1 MKIRTDFV
9 TNSSSSSFVAYGI
22 YDPELAD
29 KVEELLKK
37 YESYPK
43 DSIGWISVDNDVI
56 SITRDLGDV
65 DWHSTYKIYDEL
77 ETGKKRSKTQVE
89 SDEKKALKTDNVMTI
104 KECTI
109 HSNTKFINSEA
120 FKDCVSLEKVDM
132 PDTVI
137 SIGESAFENCKE
149 LATVSLSKSLKRI
162 EKSAFRKCSSLQIV
176 EIPQSVEEIKLWAFD
191 GCTSILNI
199 NCEAQSKPERWEDGW
214 NALDWRNVHSVN
226 WGYKG

>member
-77 ETGKKRSKTQVE
+77 ETGKKRSKIQVE
-89 SDEKKALKTDNVMTI
+89 SDEKKALKSDNVIQSLDGFFDNSLLSSEI
-104 KECTI
+104 KSHIADLVVQGGVVCRVYIDETDGYCPEDFGNMA
-109 HSNTKFINSEA
+109 S
-120 FKDCVSLEKVDM
+120 V
-132 PDTVI
+132 
-137 SIGESAFENCKE
+137 
-149 LATVSLSKSLKRI
+149 LKKMIEEYDPNKKI
-162 EKSAFRKCSSLQIV
+162 EKPVK
-176 EIPQSVEEIKLWAFD
+176 
-191 GCTSILNI
+191 
-199 NCEAQSKPERWEDGW
+199 
-214 NALDWRNVHSVN
+214 
-226 WGYKG
+226 